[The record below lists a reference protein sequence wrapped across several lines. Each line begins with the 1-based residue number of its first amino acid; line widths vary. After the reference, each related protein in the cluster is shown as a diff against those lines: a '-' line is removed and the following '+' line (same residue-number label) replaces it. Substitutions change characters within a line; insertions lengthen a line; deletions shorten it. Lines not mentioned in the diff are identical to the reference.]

1 LIDIDFKK
9 YKRFFAFGCSFTGY
23 IWPTWADILSK
34 QMPDAEFYNL
44 GFCGGGNLFISNR
57 VAEANQR
64 FKFCDNDLVVIMWST
79 FCREDRYLNN
89 YWKCPGNI
97 FSQGIYN
104 NEFVE
109 KFADTKGYLIKD
121 LGLIELTHGYITS
134 STCDFYMLNSV
145 DYTYQNE
152 NLSDIATIFNV
163 YNSVIARQYP
173 SLLELEM
180 QGSWENGHHYFD
192 DSQPKYD
199 EITHDYHPNP
209 LRYFNYLEKLGL
221 KLSDEVRLFAE
232 ESTNKLHST
241 KLRSEINKIFPN
253 YSHGNTIGFL

>member
-44 GFCGGGNLFISNR
+44 GFSGGGNLFISNR
-57 VAEANQR
+57 IVETNQR
-64 FKFCDNDLVVIMWST
+64 FKFCDTDLVVIMWST
-79 FCREDRYLNN
+79 FCREDRYIN
-89 YWKCPGNI
+89 YWRCPGNI
-97 FSQGIYN
+97 FTQSTYDN
-104 NEFVE
+104 DFVE

-121 LGLIELTHGYITS
+121 LGLIGLTHGYLTS

-163 YNSVIARQYP
+163 YNSVITRQYP

-180 QGSWENGHHYFD
+180 QGVWEHGHHYFD

-199 EITHDYHPNP
+199 EIFHDYHPNP

-232 ESTNKLHST
+232 ESTNKLHRT
-241 KLRSEINKIFPN
+241 TLRSEINKIFPN
-253 YSHGNTIGFL
+253 YQHGSYRKFL